1 MEIMIKIALFS
12 LVGLFTFLIL
22 KETGSKITF
31 AVMLVVGLAIFMF
44 MMPYIKEVID
54 FIVSMADKAGVEII
68 YIEIVLKIIGI
79 SYLASFCMEICKDA
93 GAGLIA
99 SKVEFSAKIL
109 ILILAIP
116 ILAAVLNSI
125 LKIL

>member
-1 MEIMIKIALFS
+1 MDIMIKIAVFS
-12 LVGLFTFLIL
+12 LIGLFTFLIL
-22 KETGSKITF
+22 RETGSKITF
-31 AVMLVVGLAIFMF
+31 ASLLVVGILIFIFMI
-44 MMPYIKEVID
+44 PYIKEVID
-54 FIVSMADKAGVEII
+54 FIKGMADSAGIDIV
-68 YIEIVLKIIGI
+68 YIEIVMKIIGI
-79 SYLASFCMEICKDA
+79 SYIASFCMDICKDA

-125 LKIL
+125 LKIM